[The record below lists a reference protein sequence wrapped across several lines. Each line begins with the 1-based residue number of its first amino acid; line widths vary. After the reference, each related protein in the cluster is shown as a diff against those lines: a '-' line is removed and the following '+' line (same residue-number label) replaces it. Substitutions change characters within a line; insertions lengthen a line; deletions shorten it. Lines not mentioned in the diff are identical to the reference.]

1 MSNYLTEEQ
10 MRAALFGTSVSKP
23 AEPVASESLAAPVH
37 VDPPAS
43 PSRSKAKAPAVPSKR
58 KSLYPMIRVTLHVT
72 KIYEGDV
79 DVFIHDSGNLS
90 TLVAQQEAKAA
101 AQKKGYKYI
110 EVHSVE
116 QV

>member
-10 MRAALFGTSVSKP
+10 MRAALFGTPVSKP
-23 AEPVASESLAAPVH
+23 AEPIASESLAAPVH
-37 VDPPAS
+37 VEPPAS
-43 PSRSKAKAPAVPSKR
+43 PSRSKAKAPVVPSKR
-58 KSLYPMIRVTLHVT
+58 KSLYPKIRVTLHVT

-90 TLVAQQEAKAA
+90 TLVAQQEAKVA

>member
-1 MSNYLTEEQ
+1 LS
-10 MRAALFGTSVSKP
+10 F
-23 AEPVASESLAAPVH
+23 
-37 VDPPAS
+37 D
-43 PSRSKAKAPAVPSKR
+43 
-58 KSLYPMIRVTLHVT
+58 
-72 KIYEGDV
+72 
-79 DVFIHDSGNLS
+79 GNLS